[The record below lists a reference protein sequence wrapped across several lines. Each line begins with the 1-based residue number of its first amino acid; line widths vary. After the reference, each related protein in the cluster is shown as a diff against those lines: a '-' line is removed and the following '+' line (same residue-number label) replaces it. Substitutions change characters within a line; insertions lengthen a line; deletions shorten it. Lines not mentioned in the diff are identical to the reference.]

1 MSKSNT
7 LFLSI
12 LLIISAV
19 LIHLLKNNQIPE
31 NHFDLVGFFV
41 GFTFIAGVGYSILPF
56 IKRKNKG

>member
-31 NHFDLVGFFV
+31 NYFDLVGFFV